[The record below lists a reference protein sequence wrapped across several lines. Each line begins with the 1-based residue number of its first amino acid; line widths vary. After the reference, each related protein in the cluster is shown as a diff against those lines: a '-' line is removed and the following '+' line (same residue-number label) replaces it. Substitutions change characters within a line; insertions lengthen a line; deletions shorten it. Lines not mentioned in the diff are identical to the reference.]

1 MKRRLQFEHCQ
12 MDEFSRLT
20 VDNVPALH
28 AWQVCAIGSLVCSI
42 VNAVGICVV
51 SGSSAEV
58 SS

>member
-1 MKRRLQFEHCQ
+1 

-51 SGSSAEV
+51 SGSSAEI